1 MKAAFTVAMFVF
13 LFAGLILDEIEE
25 RAARTRKARRRFHM
39 ARIACVAAYAV
50 SVVGT
55 LICAWGEA

>member
-1 MKAAFTVAMFVF
+1 MKVAFVIAMFVF
-13 LFAGLILDEIEE
+13 TFAGLILDEIKE

-39 ARIACVAAYAV
+39 ARVACWAAYAV

-55 LICAWGEA
+55 LICAWGET